1 VVRFLEV
8 VVELVVGEVVVEV
21 VAVLM
26 AVVVVLELVLFSLS
40 YAFCSFYVC
49 QSISS
54 SSQTFLPYQGLYHF

>member
-26 AVVVVLELVLFSLS
+26 AVVVVLELVLLLLS

-49 QSISS
+49 QSIFSS
-54 SSQTFLPYQGLYHF
+54 SRIFQPYQGLYRF